1 MKSEEKNALI
11 AAMFQG
17 ANIKVEQFIAVN
29 EGTVVYNDYKGG
41 KAEPLA
47 NAQVVE
53 CEEVTQETD
62 VAQLTEEAQ
71 KFEQTVKDLVPVFY
85 NDRAEAE
92 LFLKRI
98 KGMKPIEVTN
108 EVNELLKAKKI
119 SAVSVHHTLHS
130 ILKHGGYY
138 ERSESN
144 WNKMVVVPRR
154 HK

>member
-1 MKSEEKNALI
+1 MKSEDKNALI

-17 ANIKVEQFIAVN
+17 ANMKVEQFIAVN

-41 KAEPLA
+41 KGEPLGD
-47 NAQVVE
+47 AQVVE
-53 CEEVTQETD
+53 CEEVAQDTD
-62 VAQLTEEAQ
+62 VAQLTDDAKKHEE
-71 KFEQTVKDLVPVFY
+71 TVSGLLPIFWNNRDEV
-85 NDRAEAE
+85 E
-92 LFLKRI
+92 LFLNRI
-98 KGMKPIEVTN
+98 KGAKPIEVTN

-119 SAVSVHHTLHS
+119 SAKSVHHTLHS

-154 HK
+154 HN

>member
-53 CEEVTQETD
+53 CEEVAQD
-62 VAQLTEEAQ
+62 NDAAQLADDAKKHEETVSGLLPI
-71 KFEQTVKDLVPVFY
+71 FWNNRDEVEQ
-85 NDRAEAE
+85 
-92 LFLKRI
+92 FLKRI
-98 KGMKPIEVTN
+98 KGAKPIEVTN
-108 EVNELLKAKKI
+108 EVNELLKANKI
-119 SAVSVHHTLHS
+119 STKSVHHTLHS

-154 HK
+154 HN